1 MEITVE
7 VAEGS
12 ELKRVVA
19 YSRASCGVSV
29 WAAGSAHAQQKK
41 KKKQIFT
48 FSIVNGWV
56 EGYFCKCTHF
66 MLNVLKKETK
76 IVSFPINRRTSDCQ
90 IGDAATNTKRNR
102 TS

>member
-56 EGYFCKCTHF
+56 DGYFCKCTHF
-66 MLNVLKKETK
+66 HVLKNNKKGKKKLSQE
-76 IVSFPINRRTSDCQ
+76 PYQ
-90 IGDAATNTKRNR
+90 
-102 TS
+102 

>member
-48 FSIVNGWV
+48 FSIVTGGLMDIFV
-56 EGYFCKCTHF
+56 RFLTTFQC
-66 MLNVLKKETK
+66 
-76 IVSFPINRRTSDCQ
+76 
-90 IGDAATNTKRNR
+90 
-102 TS
+102 